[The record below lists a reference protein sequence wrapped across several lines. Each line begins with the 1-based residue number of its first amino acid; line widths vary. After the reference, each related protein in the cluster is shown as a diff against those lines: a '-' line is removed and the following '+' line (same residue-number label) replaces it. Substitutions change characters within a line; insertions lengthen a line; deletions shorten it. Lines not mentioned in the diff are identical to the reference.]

1 VRESPASQVQQ
12 CPNSIRG
19 GIVENRGFWPSPH
32 KRKLVVSSLSQSN
45 SFGAA

>member
-1 VRESPASQVQQ
+1 MRESPASQVRQ

-19 GIVENRGFWPSPH
+19 GIAENVGFWPSPR

-45 SFGAA
+45 SFETA